1 MDKTPRQVAHE
12 IVDAFI
18 DRLEREDY
26 ERDLEIPIAQAIE
39 AAIAH
44 VRPQIE
50 AEARAAAIEDAAI
63 LCQNLEEKEILNYG
77 RSIDGNGCANA
88 VAALASAPP
97 GHVCVPVEPTPQMSA
112 AGFCVSESE
121 HDPAGVYRAMLAARP
136 K

>member
-44 VRPQIE
+44 ARPQIE
-50 AEARAAAIEDAAI
+50 AEARAAAIEDVFKAI
-63 LCQNLEEKEILNYG
+63 EDDREELPRRTCDKII
-77 RSIDGNGCANA
+77 S
-88 VAALASAPP
+88 
-97 GHVCVPVEPTPQMSA
+97 
-112 AGFCVSESE
+112 
-121 HDPAGVYRAMLAARP
+121 LAAMP